1 MLLSP
6 KKTPNKSQSSPDL
19 HTEQDS
25 GIVANV
31 TKRKRKQPV
40 CELTLAIADLSAE
53 FKKTIGDLRA
63 HINTEFLNINMN
75 IGNLREEFNTLST
88 TSSQI
93 QAELKELRT
102 EYSTAKLE
110 ISSLSA
116 KHDDL
121 SQAVTELKSTVN
133 FNSANWVDSAK
144 RIADL
149 EMSVRNSAASSVALL
164 ESKIDVLEQQARQCN
179 IELGNIPE
187 KRGENLISVLESIA
201 LAINIPL
208 AKNDVVALHRVPHAH
223 AQNNRPKN
231 IIVKFA
237 SRLLRDNLLSAYRL
251 SKGLTSDRIGFSGTP
266 CRIYI
271 NEHLTLRNKDL
282 FRKCREAAKANKF
295 RYVWIRNA
303 TVLVKEADDSATFA
317 IRTEADISSKITPKK
332 HPENIA
338 DN

>member
-1 MLLSP
+1 MMRS
-6 KKTPNKSQSSPDL
+6 PNKSQSSPDL
-19 HTEQDS
+19 HARQDTDTVVN
-25 GIVANV
+25 I
-31 TKRKRKQPV
+31 TQRKRKQPH

-53 FKKTIGDLRA
+53 FKRTIRDLRTD
-63 HINTEFLNINMN
+63 INNQFCNINVN
-75 IGNLREEFNTLST
+75 ISNLRDEFNTLST

-93 QAELKELRT
+93 QTELKELRA
-102 EYSTAKLE
+102 EYSTAKFE
-110 ISSLSA
+110 ISSLSE

-121 SQAVTELKSTVN
+121 SRVVTDLKSTVN
-133 FNSANWVDSAK
+133 FNSANSVDSAK

-149 EMSVRNSAASSVALL
+149 EMSVKNSAAASVAML

-187 KRGENLISVLESIA
+187 KRGENLISVLETIA
-201 LAINIPL
+201 SAINIPL
-208 AKNDVVALHRVPHAH
+208 AKNDVVAIHRVPHAH
-223 AQNNRPKN
+223 AQNKRPKN

-251 SKGLTSDRIGFSGTP
+251 SKGLTSDRIGFAGTP
-266 CRIYI
+266 CRVYL

-282 FRKCREAAKANKF
+282 FRKCREAAKACKF

-303 TVLVKEADDSATFA
+303 TVLVKESDDSATFA
-317 IRTEADISSKITPKK
+317 IRTEAEISSKITTNNYPG
-332 HPENIA
+332 NVA